1 MGRRAKTDDE
11 RMEEWLATASV
22 ESLKRFN
29 DLVRF
34 ALTMRT
40 TTAKPIKPSKEDP
53 QATLPGVKP

>member
-1 MGRRAKTDDE
+1 MGRRAKTDDD

-22 ESLKRFN
+22 ESLKRFH

-40 TTAKPIKPSKEDP
+40 TTAKPTKPVKEDP
-53 QATLPGVKP
+53 QAKLPGV